1 MERLKKKKAKVV
13 VIIFKKK
20 KEWINKQI
28 MGTVVMVEIMNYC

>member
-13 VIIFKKK
+13 VIIFKK